1 MARKSTKNGRTVY
14 VPSCCPHKWFSS
26 PSRARACEAKHKR
39 ARKNPSR
46 VGAIRSYAIMDDD
59 HSKWGSKKKYAN
71 WTTYP
76 TYSYEMFYRANPAK
90 GAPVGKVF
98 FEVVHGTG
106 GAAKIRE
113 ISWAEIGRTSEP
125 ATRMGKVRIDGV
137 PFVYAGGETRTL
149 YGVKAT
155 SPAKKKRALE
165 ALEDHFYRLDD
176 QSSWDRGEDRL
187 RRGPDPGF
195 VVHDNPANGSDPVA
209 ALMEQLR
216 ERRAYYDAAYRG
228 AAPEFVLADLRREIH
243 EIEQRLEAVI
253 DAQRG
258 GHVGHAIGNR
268 RKSARK
274 KSAKARKAGRLLPVP
289 ERMKMTPRA
298 HAEGISAIGVPGK
311 WPIGDLPHARLAL
324 VYALSPSHK
333 KVRRKVLNAVAA
345 NYPEYNWAGWWNKKA
360 RGKAGVKS
368 WATYVTGASKHRA
381 AANPKA
387 RKNFFWGGKAAA
399 PETDTFTVRYE
410 VWVDRMP
417 RKGSKKFTR
426 EGLAAWYHGTLADPK
441 VDGVRVKSASGISM
455 KEIADILGVKQSA
468 LNNPKK
474 SKVNYGLKIG
484 RSRPDE
490 MPANTGPYLPQ
501 MYPYGRGGRPATYY
515 K

>member
-1 MARKSTKNGRTVY
+1 MNQLERRLFELEEGPAYQALDAMSEEEQYHYDREIRKIYREMGAIEEALGEKAVDRAGFFQTKSGKAHRASQKREDRRQNRLKKHIRAEFYPQGRFTASEVY
-14 VPSCCPHKWFSS
+14 ASGAGPADQTMYAALDALVASGELEYLGPKN
-26 PSRARACEAKHKR
+26 PSRHTEMVYQVKARR
-39 ARKNPSR
+39 NPSR

-76 TYSYEMFYRANPAK
+76 TYSYEMFYRANPA
-90 GAPVGKVF
+90 
-98 FEVVHGTG
+98 
-106 GAAKIRE
+106 
-113 ISWAEIGRTSEP
+113 
-125 ATRMGKVRIDGV
+125 
-137 PFVYAGGETRTL
+137 
-149 YGVKAT
+149 
-155 SPAKKKRALE
+155 
-165 ALEDHFYRLDD
+165 
-176 QSSWDRGEDRL
+176 
-187 RRGPDPGF
+187 
-195 VVHDNPANGSDPVA
+195 NGSDPVA
-209 ALMEQLR
+209 ALMGQLR

-253 DAQRG
+253 DARRG
-258 GHVGHAIGNR
+258 SHAGHAIGNR

-368 WATYVTGASKHRA
+368 WATYVKGASKRRA

-387 RKNFFWGGKAAA
+387 RKNFFWGGKTAA

-474 SKVNYGLKIG
+474 SKVKYGLKIG

-490 MPANTGPYLPQ
+490 MPRNAGPYLPQ